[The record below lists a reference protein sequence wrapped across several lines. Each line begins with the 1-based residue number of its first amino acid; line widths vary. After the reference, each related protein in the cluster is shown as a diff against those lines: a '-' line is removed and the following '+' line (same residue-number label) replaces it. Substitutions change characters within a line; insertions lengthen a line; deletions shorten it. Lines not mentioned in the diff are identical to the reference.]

1 MAKTQAARGKSGPDG
16 GMAPVIAATLTGVI
30 YQARLLNRQS
40 KLNIPEDEVIRDV
53 VTLWRTVMDELGGSL
68 S

>member
-1 MAKTQAARGKSGPDG
+1 MAKTQAARGKSGSDG
-16 GMAPVIAATLTGVI
+16 AMAPAIAATLTGVI

-53 VTLWRTVMDELGGSL
+53 VTLWHTVMDELGGRL